1 MNIIDIIADNKRREV
16 EAMKQ
21 IVSEERLFALARQL
35 KRQPLSLKGA
45 LRGNYSGVIAEFKRR
60 SPAKGSINPTADVA
74 SVVSGYAQHGA
85 AACSIVTDSRFFSGS
100 LTDLAVARRCV
111 HIPLLRN
118 DFMVSKYQIAEA
130 YVYGAD
136 AVMLIASMLTL
147 EEIEAMMVVAHDF
160 GMEVLLEI
168 HSEREIAKIPACTD
182 LVGVNNRNLSNFSVN
197 ADVAFNLISRIPDRF
212 LRIAEGGISSHT
224 ALHRLRSIG
233 YNGFLIGENFM
244 KKDDPAEA
252 MNTFIHPQHYD
263 NSSIHPNNR

>member
-74 SVVSGYAQHGA
+74 SVVSGYARYGA

-168 HSEREIAKIPACTD
+168 HSEREIAKIPDCTD

-197 ADVAFNLISRIPDRF
+197 ADGF

-263 NSSIHPNNR
+263 NSSIYPDNR

>member
-45 LRGNYSGVIAEFKRR
+45 LRGNYSGIIAEFKRR

-74 SVVSGYAQHGA
+74 SVVSGYARYGA

-160 GMEVLLEI
+160 GMEILLEI
-168 HSEREIAKIPACTD
+168 IA
-182 LVGVNNRNLSNFSVN
+182 VR
-197 ADVAFNLISRIPDRF
+197 
-212 LRIAEGGISSHT
+212 
-224 ALHRLRSIG
+224 
-233 YNGFLIGENFM
+233 
-244 KKDDPAEA
+244 
-252 MNTFIHPQHYD
+252 
-263 NSSIHPNNR
+263 

>member
-1 MNIIDIIADNKRREV
+1 
-16 EAMKQ
+16 
-21 IVSEERLFALARQL
+21 
-35 KRQPLSLKGA
+35 
-45 LRGNYSGVIAEFKRR
+45 
-60 SPAKGSINPTADVA
+60 
-74 SVVSGYAQHGA
+74 
-85 AACSIVTDSRFFSGS
+85 
-100 LTDLAVARRCV
+100 
-111 HIPLLRN
+111 
-118 DFMVSKYQIAEA
+118 
-130 YVYGAD
+130 
-136 AVMLIASMLTL
+136 MLTL

-160 GMEVLLEI
+160 GMEALVEI

-197 ADVAFNLISRIPDRF
+197 ADVAFNLIGRIPDRF

-244 KKDDPAEA
+244 KKDNPAEA